1 MQDIYRGIFIS
12 VANRIRKRRIKGYM
26 VKLKVLLQVF
36 WERVFMDTYKN
47 ICTYYTL
54 RGQEDNYGDTIIE
67 TSFREIMRN
76 CINLIKE

>member
-1 MQDIYRGIFIS
+1 M
-12 VANRIRKRRIKGYM
+12 KGYM

-36 WERVFMDTYKN
+36 WERVFMDTYNN
-47 ICTYYTL
+47 ICTYYKL
-54 RGQEDNYGDTIIE
+54 HGQEDNYGDTIIE